1 MFFFAPKRTIE
12 RFISLYLL
20 LVTNIYLIAMNNKS
34 LSLYLLLLLVFAS
47 GSAFAQQK
55 VSILGDS
62 YSTFH
67 DYVTPDSNICW
78 YGVPGVE
85 RENDV
90 KKVEETWWHHFIN
103 SHGYQLEINNSYSGA
118 TICNTGYKQADYTD
132 RSFVTRMSNLGK
144 PDVIFIFGGT
154 NDSWAGVPIGN
165 YQYESWTKE
174 DLFYFRPAFCQLL
187 DYVIKHYPGAE
198 VYNITNTG
206 LSEDIVESIREIC
219 RHYNITNIS
228 LHDIDKQWGH
238 PSIQGM
244 KSISEQI
251 WSVVANLN

>member
-1 MFFFAPKRTIE
+1 
-12 RFISLYLL
+12 
-20 LVTNIYLIAMNNKS
+20 MNNKS

-47 GSAFAQQK
+47 GSTFAQQK

-67 DYVTPDSNICW
+67 GYITPDTNSCW

-103 SHGYQLEINNSYSGA
+103 DHGYQLEINNSYSGA
-118 TICNTGYKQADYTD
+118 TVCNTGYKKADYTD
-132 RSFVTRMSNLGK
+132 RSFITRMKNLGK

-154 NDSWAGVPIGN
+154 NDSWAGAPIGE
-165 YQYESWTKE
+165 YRHEGWTKE
-174 DLFYFRPAFCQLL
+174 ELYSFRPAFCQLL
-187 DYVIKHYPGAE
+187 DYVTKHYPDAE

-206 LSEDIVESIREIC
+206 LSEDVTESISKIC
-219 RHYNITNIS
+219 CHYNVTNIC
-228 LHDIDKQWGH
+228 LHDIDKQLGH

-244 KSISEQI
+244 KSIAGQV
-251 WSVVANLN
+251 WSVVAEKR